1 MNKTGRDQNLKM
13 AGVELKL
20 KYKEPIAV
28 VRNDVE
34 AIKSLMCYISSVQ
47 SEFHNSLRAD
57 KEDC

>member
-1 MNKTGRDQNLKM
+1 LKM